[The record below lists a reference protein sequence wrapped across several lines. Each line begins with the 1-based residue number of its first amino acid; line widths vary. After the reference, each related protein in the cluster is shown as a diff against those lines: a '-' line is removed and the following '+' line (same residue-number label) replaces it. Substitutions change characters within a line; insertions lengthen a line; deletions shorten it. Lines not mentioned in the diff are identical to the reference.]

1 MRFSKTLL
9 AVLIPTTLALTGCGG
24 GSSDSND
31 NGSIVPAGKIKA
43 TFVDKEVA
51 GLKYRCTSG
60 ETGLTNA
67 SGQFTVAKDTSCTFS
82 VNNLELGT
90 AQVTDL
96 NKKAITPYDITK
108 NGNVKNIAALLQ
120 TLDSDSNPENGIN
133 LSDLDTTVELP
144 ASLLNTKSE
153 AEFQQILS
161 KHLPNKKVVS
171 FTDAQ
176 KHLDNTLSTMGVLRG
191 YHSATVEKIITDIND
206 NVLPKLSETDF
217 QSKLAEYKAELNNA
231 EKDNADVATL
241 QAVITV
247 AEVLN
252 EPQVKERF
260 SFTYPADDNPFDYS
274 EILPQAID
282 AAVNGR
288 AKMLVNNDVTGST
301 DKEAETLYHFAQ
313 ELKKASDMLG
323 VSFSSSDRIA
333 QYDKDGKITLDYQQA
348 QSIRAVAL
356 TAANILSTVAAYQ
369 LGSDDQYLPKTAKD
383 LNLNTVMYGCKEH
396 DSEFGSCIDYGVIG
410 SKKLPIV
417 QTEYDD
423 ASINPAALVNNQN
436 FLALRSDPKF
446 MELALKAISE
456 AANIGATKVDLSLF
470 DYPTPEDEQKA
481 KELVNNLNQHFQA
494 PTDKPVLVNYSDE
507 EMKLQLNLR
516 AFFNVNTGL
525 GHEDIKVIE
534 NKYSCTLDQ
543 DMTKVMNEPMC
554 HEVNYMG
561 DWLSDDPTQNI
572 SYFIEGYP
580 AKHILD
586 IDYNSAKLDVIM
598 PKCELKDDQG
608 SWVQCQE

>member
-9 AVLIPTTLALTGCGG
+9 AVLIPTTLVLTGCGG
-24 GSSDSND
+24 DSSDSND
-31 NGSIVPAGKIKA
+31 NGSVVPAGKIKA

-51 GLKYRCTSG
+51 GLKYHCTSG
-60 ETGLTNA
+60 ETGTTG
-67 SGQFTVAKDTSCTFS
+67 SKGEFVVTEGTRCSFS
-82 VNNLELGT
+82 INNLELGT
-90 AQVTDL
+90 TQVTDL

-120 TLDSDSNPENGIN
+120 TLDSDGNPENGIN
-133 LSDLDTTVELP
+133 LSDLDTSVELP
-144 ASLLNTKSE
+144 VSLLNTKNE

-161 KHLPNKKVVS
+161 KQLPNKKVVS

-176 KHLDNTLSTMGVLRG
+176 KHLDNTLSVMGVLRG
-191 YHSATVEKIITDIND
+191 YHSVAVEKIITDIND
-206 NVLPKLSETDF
+206 NVLPKLSETNF

-288 AKMLVNNDVTGST
+288 AKMLVNNEVTGST

-333 QYDKDGKITLDYQQA
+333 QYDKDGEITLDYQQA
-348 QSIRAVAL
+348 QSIRAIAL
-356 TAANILSTVAAYQ
+356 TAANMLSTAAAYQ
-369 LGSDDQYLPKTAKD
+369 LGSDEQYLPKTAKD
-383 LNLNTVMYGCKEH
+383 LNLNTVMYGCKEYE
-396 DSEFGSCIDYGVIG
+396 SEFGYCIDYGIIG

-423 ASINPAALVNNQN
+423 ASINPAALVNSQN
-436 FLALRSDPKF
+436 FLALRGDPKF
-446 MELALKAISE
+446 MELALEAISE
-456 AANIGATKVDLSLF
+456 AANIGATKVDLSQF

-494 PTDKPVLVNYSDE
+494 PADKVVLVNYSDE
-507 EMKLQLNLR
+507 DMKLQLNLR

-525 GHEDIKVIE
+525 GHEDITVIKNE
-534 NKYSCTLDQ
+534 YSCELDD

-554 HEVNYMG
+554 HEANYMG
-561 DWLSDDPTQNI
+561 DWLSNDPTQNI
-572 SYFIEGYP
+572 SYFVEGYP
-580 AKHILD
+580 AEHILD

-608 SWVQCQE
+608 SWVQCQK

>member
-24 GSSDSND
+24 DSSDSND
-31 NGSIVPAGKIKA
+31 NGSVAPAGKIKA

-60 ETGLTNA
+60 ETGTTG
-67 SGQFTVAKDTSCTFS
+67 SKGEFVVTEGTRCSFS
-82 VNNLELGT
+82 INNLELGT
-90 AQVTDL
+90 TQVTDL

-120 TLDSDSNPENGIN
+120 TLDSDGNPENGIN
-133 LSDLDTTVELP
+133 LSDLDTSVELP
-144 ASLLNTKSE
+144 VSLLNTKNE

-161 KHLPNKKVVS
+161 KQLPNKKVVS

-176 KHLDNTLSTMGVLRG
+176 KHLDNTLSVMGVLRG
-191 YHSATVEKIITDIND
+191 YHSVAVEKIITDIND

-217 QSKLAEYKAELNNA
+217 QSKLTEYKTALNNA

-288 AKMLVNNDVTGST
+288 AKMLVNNEVTGST

-323 VSFSSSDRIA
+323 VSFSSSERIA

-348 QSIRAVAL
+348 QSIRAIAL
-356 TAANILSTVAAYQ
+356 TAANMLSTVAAYQ
-369 LGSDDQYLPKTAKD
+369 LGSDEQYLPKTAKD
-383 LNLNTVMYGCKEH
+383 LNLKVVKETCDGNNVDQPCNQVSTTLPVETV
-396 DSEFGSCIDYGVIG
+396 DY
-410 SKKLPIV
+410 
-417 QTEYDD
+417 EN
-423 ASINPAALVNNQN
+423 ASIDPAALVKNPN
-436 FLALRSDPKF
+436 FLALRTDPKY
-446 MELALKAISE
+446 MELALETISE
-456 AANIGATKVDLSLF
+456 AANIGATKVDLSQF

-494 PTDKPVLVNYSDE
+494 PADKVVLVNYSDE
-507 EMKLQLNLR
+507 DMKLQLNLR

-534 NKYSCTLDQ
+534 NKYSCTLDD
-543 DMTKVMNEPMC
+543 DMTKVMDEPMC
-554 HEVNYMG
+554 YEANFRGPWVTYDYDKHENFLV
-561 DWLSDDPTQNI
+561 
-572 SYFIEGYP
+572 EGYP
-580 AKHILD
+580 AEHILD

-598 PKCELKDDQG
+598 PKCELKDDQDG
-608 SWVQCQE
+608 WVQCQ

>member
-24 GSSDSND
+24 DSSDSND
-31 NGSIVPAGKIKA
+31 NGSVAPAGKIKA

-60 ETGLTNA
+60 ESGTTGSKGEFVVTEGTRC
-67 SGQFTVAKDTSCTFS
+67 SFS
-82 VNNLELGT
+82 INSLELGT
-90 AQVTDL
+90 TQVTDL
-96 NKKAITPYDITK
+96 NKKAITPYDIKK

-120 TLDSDSNPENGIN
+120 TLDSDGNPENGIN
-133 LSDLDTTVELP
+133 LSDLDTSVELP
-144 ASLLNTKSE
+144 ESLLNTKNE

-176 KHLDNTLSTMGVLRG
+176 KHLDNTLSVMGVLRG
-191 YHSATVEKIITDIND
+191 YHSVAVEKIITDIND

-217 QSKLAEYKAELNNA
+217 QSKLTEYKTALNNA

-288 AKMLVNNDVTGST
+288 AKMLVNNEVTGST

-323 VSFSSSDRIA
+323 VSFSSSERIA
-333 QYDKDGKITLDYQQA
+333 QYDKDGKIALDYQQA
-348 QSIRAVAL
+348 QSIRAIAL
-356 TAANILSTVAAYQ
+356 TAANMLSTVAAYQ
-369 LGSDDQYLPKTAKD
+369 LGTDDQYLPKTANN
-383 LNLNTVMYGCKEH
+383 LNLKVVKETRDWNNVDQPCNRVSTTLPVETV
-396 DSEFGSCIDYGVIG
+396 DY
-410 SKKLPIV
+410 
-417 QTEYDD
+417 EN
-423 ASINPAALVNNQN
+423 ASIDPAALVKNPN
-436 FLALRSDPKF
+436 FLALRSDPKY
-446 MELALKAISE
+446 MELALEAISE
-456 AANIGATKVDLSLF
+456 AANIGATKVDLSQF

-494 PTDKPVLVNYSDE
+494 PADKVVLVNYSDE
-507 EMKLQLNLR
+507 DMKLQLNLR

-554 HEVNYMG
+554 YEANHLGY
-561 DWLSDDPTQNI
+561 WLSNDPTQNI
-572 SYFIEGYP
+572 NYYVEGYP
-580 AKHILD
+580 AEHILD